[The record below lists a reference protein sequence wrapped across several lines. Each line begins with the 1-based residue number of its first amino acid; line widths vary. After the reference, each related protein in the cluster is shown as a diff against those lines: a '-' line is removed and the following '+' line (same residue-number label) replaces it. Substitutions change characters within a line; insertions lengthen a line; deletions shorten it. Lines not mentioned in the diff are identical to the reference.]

1 MAILLIR
8 PSERQTRVGMH
19 DRCIFIS
26 HSAHDDTWTTSV
38 RHAVVDAIEGM
49 SGYRALVDERVFA
62 AGDLWR
68 PLLYQWLAKADAA
81 VLFLSEP
88 ALASA
93 WVRKEATI
101 LSWRRELGSGVRIIP
116 VLLGVRMK
124 DVRDSWPAVEIHES
138 HAVVVEPG
146 TDPDGAARE
155 ILSHFAD
162 LGDADDAMR
171 GWVARVAALL
181 ESAPDV
187 YLRLGAVE
195 LGLDEDEWRLEG
207 LCNAMGH
214 ALLHTDIERA
224 ERAVLQTADGLATR
238 LKPLV
243 GLVTPVCLPV
253 DVAEPVSRAMQRPPG
268 ERVAVVPLRFR
279 ENGPRLADRATC
291 SDRRVLRFEVPGAGV
306 EDSAGRLYA
315 SLLQEMAAVLGV
327 PPGDEVGPQDVERQG
342 RMIALVRHAPDD
354 GVTEEVLRRVV
365 ERARREF
372 PSLTVVVLTGSNDAE
387 AAERLAVPGAVIA
400 PALAF
405 EDERAGYMAAKRLLG
420 RIG

>member
-49 SGYRALVDERVFA
+49 PGYRALVDERVFA

-101 LSWRRELGSGVRIIP
+101 LSWRELGSGVRIIP
-116 VLLGVRMK
+116 VLFGVRMK
-124 DVRDSWPAVEIHES
+124 DVRESWPAVEIHES

-224 ERAVLQTADGLATR
+224 ER
-238 LKPLV
+238 P
-243 GLVTPVCLPV
+243 
-253 DVAEPVSRAMQRPPG
+253 SSRPPMAS
-268 ERVAVVPLRFR
+268 RPSSSRW
-279 ENGPRLADRATC
+279 
-291 SDRRVLRFEVPGAGV
+291 SDSSRRCACRSTWP
-306 EDSAGRLYA
+306 SRCRGRCTP
-315 SLLQEMAAVLGV
+315 S
-327 PPGDEVGPQDVERQG
+327 R
-342 RMIALVRHAPDD
+342 
-354 GVTEEVLRRVV
+354 
-365 ERARREF
+365 RARRRRPAALPRER
-372 PSLTVVVLTGSNDAE
+372 PTAGGPGDVLGPPGPAVRGPRCGS
-387 AAERLAVPGAVIA
+387 RG
-400 PALAF
+400 
-405 EDERAGYMAAKRLLG
+405 LG
-420 RIG
+420 RTSVREPASGDGRGSRGSAR